1 VQAVLEHEMKEP
13 PVLDVFGL
21 FKTFRPNSKSVRAFA
36 PAASIAA
43 VSFSTAQFPKLSI
56 ILTRF
61 VAEERTIAV
70 VAAVVPRLVILF
82 PLNTKPSMELAVA
95 LPVITVSAFKID
107 EVSRNS
113 QFSTAKS
120 VGVDVP
126 VAVKKLAISAKLATK
141 RKFCSATFAAVT
153 GMFAV
158 AAVLN
163 VSVGRLLPTPRPIIE
178 MPATSSSNEVASEIV
193 SAWPGF
199 TMIRSPELAEQRP
212 TA

>member
-13 PVLDVFGL
+13 PVLDVLGL
-21 FKTFRPNSKSVRAFA
+21 FRTFRPNWKSVRAFA

-43 VSFSTAQFPKLSI
+43 VSFSTAQFPKLSM

-70 VAAVVPRLVILF
+70 VAAVVPRLEILF
-82 PLNTKPSMELAVA
+82 PLNKSPSIELAVA
-95 LPVITVSAFKID
+95 FPVIMLRAFRID

-163 VSVGRLLPTPRPIIE
+163 VRVGRLLPTPRPMIE
-178 MPATSSSNEVASEIV
+178 MPATSRSNEVASSIV

-199 TMIRSPELAEQRP
+199 TMMMSPELAEQRP